1 MARGNPSVSKA
12 VTSTLTTSQGT
23 SSIKTTVLKARFSVN
38 TKDDSA
44 GGFVLKKSNLREVV
58 SAGAMSC
65 AAAAG

>member
-1 MARGNPSVSKA
+1 MSE
-12 VTSTLTTSQGT
+12 GT